1 MQEVQATQEEEAMV
15 KAKAAMVKAMDLVA
29 TELEELEELEDNREA
44 SVKEVVVTEMAKAA
58 LEEVKNKM
66 MQRLSLL
73 ATLVST

>member
-29 TELEELEELEDNREA
+29 TELVELEDNREA

-66 MQRLSLL
+66 MQRLFLL

>member
-29 TELEELEELEDNREA
+29 TELEELEDNREA

-73 ATLVST
+73 ATLAST

>member
-29 TELEELEELEDNREA
+29 TELVELEDNREA